1 MPIKIK
7 ILLWLLKRKKGPEL
21 QELNPS
27 AVRREAQATMDKAG
41 RFLDYGAI
49 PLHQVEDRMIPG
61 RDVEIPVRIYHPDNE
76 TNLPVIMYFHGGGF
90 VMRSIDS
97 HDKVCRRICRDNKA
111 IIVSV
116 GYRLAPEYKFP
127 IPVHDCY
134 DATVWVGENAR
145 SFGGD
150 PGRLVVMGDS
160 AGGNLSAVVCMMSRD
175 LGGPRIK
182 YQVLIY
188 PCTDGHLSSKSIDAL
203 GNGYYLTKKMM
214 EWFVDHYKS
223 SDADLDSPYLSP
235 LLAEDLSDLP
245 PAFIFTAEFD
255 PLKDEGR
262 KYAERLKDAGN
273 EVVFKEHAGMIH
285 GFISM
290 PRMSKK
296 ILVAYEDIQRELAG
310 VLHEVCLGP

>member
-1 MPIKIK
+1 MTIPFKIK
-7 ILLWLLKRKKGPEL
+7 TLLWFINRRKGPQINEL
-21 QELNPS
+21 TPPAARQ
-27 AVRREAQATMDKAG
+27 EAQATIEKVG
-41 RFLDYGAI
+41 RFLDYQAI
-49 PLHQVEDRMIPG
+49 QLTKVHDRMVPG
-61 RDVEIPVRIYHPDNE
+61 RDSDIPVRIYHPDSE
-76 TNLPVIMYFHGGGF
+76 TGLPIIMYFHGGGF

-111 IIVSV
+111 IVISV

-134 DATVWVGENAR
+134 DATVWAATNAR

-150 PGRLVVMGDS
+150 DSRLVVMGDS
-160 AGGNLSAVVCMMSRD
+160 AGGNLSAVVSLMSRD
-175 LGGPRIK
+175 LDGPKIS

-188 PCTDGHLSSKSIDAL
+188 PCTDGHLSSESIDTL

-223 SDADLDSPYLSP
+223 SDEDLDSPYLSP
-235 LLAEDLSDLP
+235 LLAKDLSNLP
-245 PAFIFTAEFD
+245 PAFVFTAEYD

-262 KYAERLKDAGN
+262 KFAERLKEAGN
-273 EVVFKEHAGMIH
+273 EVVFKEYGGMIH

-290 PRMSKK
+290 PRMSKR
-296 ILVAYEDIQRELAG
+296 ILDTYADIRREIAE
-310 VLHEVCLGP
+310 VLQG